1 MPGEVRR
8 RKLRTLLRRVGAP
21 DVALERIEPAFV
33 HESAVREKLAEAS
46 NERLEFVGDAIV
58 GVIVA
63 RWLFTR
69 YPHAPEGEL
78 AVRKAALVSDAA
90 LAQTAE
96 RLGFE
101 ELLVLGAGL
110 AKLAPARH
118 RSTLANAF
126 EAFVAA
132 LATGADLAAAERFLI
147 KEHLGP
153 TGDMPVPHDPKTTLQ
168 EWTQKRALGTP
179 LYTESAEGPP
189 HERVFNSRVEVNGET
204 LGEGAGPSKKT
215 AQQAAAAVALARLA
229 QEDGTSGT
237 PGAGRSA
244 KKPKKASR

>member
-8 RKLRTLLRRVGAP
+8 RKLRALLRRAGAA
-21 DVALERIEPAFV
+21 DAALELIEPAFV
-33 HESAVREKLAEAS
+33 HESAVREGLAGAS

-58 GVIVA
+58 GFIVA
-63 RWLFTR
+63 RWLFMQ
-69 YPHAPEGEL
+69 YPDAPEGEL

-101 ELLVLGAGL
+101 EFLVLGAGL

-132 LATGADLAAAERFLI
+132 LVLAAGIPTAERLLI

-153 TGDMPVPHDPKTTLQ
+153 TGDAPLPRDPKTALQ
-168 EWTQKRALGTP
+168 EWTQKRALGMP
-179 LYTESAEGPP
+179 LYTESAEGPA
-189 HERVFNSRVEVNGET
+189 HERLFSARVAVGGEE
-204 LGEGAGPSKKT
+204 LGEGTGPSKKA
-215 AQQAAAAVALARLA
+215 AQQAAAAVALARVEREGA
-229 QEDGTSGT
+229 PEVA
-237 PGAGRSA
+237 PGAGRGA
-244 KKPKKASR
+244 RKPKKASR